1 MRLEDKVALVVGAGQ
16 TPGEGMGNG
25 RATALTFA
33 REGARV
39 CCADLHLDRA
49 EDTAQMIRAA
59 GGTAW
64 AVRVDATDEAEVA
77 ELLASCRAAYGRL
90 DILHLNVGVSL
101 AGGDAVLSEITS
113 EAFDRV
119 TTTNLR
125 SMVLAF
131 KHALPIMREQGSGSI
146 TTVSSTAAV
155 VDYPYVAYKTSKAGV
170 IALTQ
175 HVAITSA
182 GHGIRAN
189 TILPGL
195 MYTPMAIENRIGVLA
210 DTREEVIALRDALVP
225 LRGKMGTA
233 WDVANAALFLNSDEA
248 SFITGVAL
256 LVDGGQ
262 SLRIG

>member
-49 EDTAQMIRAA
+49 EDTAEMIRAA
-59 GGTAW
+59 GGIAS
-64 AVRVDATDEAEVA
+64 AARVDATDEAEVA
-77 ELLASCRAAYGRL
+77 GLLASCRAAYGRL
-90 DILHLNVGVSL
+90 DILHLNVVVSL
-101 AGGDAVLSEITS
+101 AGGDAVLSEITP

-175 HVAITSA
+175 HVAITNA